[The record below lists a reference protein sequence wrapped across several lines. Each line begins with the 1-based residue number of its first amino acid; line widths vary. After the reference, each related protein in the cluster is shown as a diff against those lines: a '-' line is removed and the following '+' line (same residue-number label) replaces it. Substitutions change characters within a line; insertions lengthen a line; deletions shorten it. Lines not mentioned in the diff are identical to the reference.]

1 MRRGSPGPAPA
12 VAGGWRLAAL
22 GLARGPWPHYKAGK
36 ITLISV
42 TPPRPPPTPW
52 ALNDLCPARVAR
64 LLSLSMLRTMQ
75 AAGPSRFFWRCRN
88 AYAGLATTLDGVA
101 THSHY
106 VHYVRGVSA
115 QNLEFEGPAGP
126 R

>member
-1 MRRGSPGPAPA
+1 MTMPAEVREGFLFKIEKENAASHAPWIPGGPAPA

-64 LLSLSMLRTMQ
+64 LSLSMLRTMQ
-75 AAGPSRFFWRCRN
+75 GPRVFFGAAGTPTR
-88 AYAGLATTLDGVA
+88 D
-101 THSHY
+101 
-106 VHYVRGVSA
+106 
-115 QNLEFEGPAGP
+115 
-126 R
+126 